1 MIKVKKCIWSFRKLR
16 GLVVIDSADTVTRDA
31 DTAMT
36 TRTLLENFVGFSQIL
51 TKQSGKFFC
60 KIWKYG
66 GYLGI
71 KIRVHI
77 VVDYV
82 DTRFSHF

>member
-51 TKQSGKFFC
+51 T
-60 KIWKYG
+60 
-66 GYLGI
+66 
-71 KIRVHI
+71 
-77 VVDYV
+77 
-82 DTRFSHF
+82 